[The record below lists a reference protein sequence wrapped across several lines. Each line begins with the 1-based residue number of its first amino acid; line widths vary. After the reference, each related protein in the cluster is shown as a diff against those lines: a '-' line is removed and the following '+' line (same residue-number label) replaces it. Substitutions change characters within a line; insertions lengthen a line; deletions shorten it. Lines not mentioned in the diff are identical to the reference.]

1 MGFIRITAE
10 NIDAEHICCAMS
22 NKQSDRKKV
31 GSGNA
36 LTRGWSFTEAKN
48 AESAS
53 SSTSP
58 PKMLGIRWTRTVICT
73 STACGYPA
81 RSRVT
86 DTQTI
91 F

>member
-36 LTRGWSFTEAKN
+36 LTRRWSSIEAKN
-48 AESAS
+48 
-53 SSTSP
+53 
-58 PKMLGIRWTRTVICT
+58 V
-73 STACGYPA
+73 
-81 RSRVT
+81 
-86 DTQTI
+86 
-91 F
+91 